1 VRALVSIKAFADN
14 YIWLMRIDGRAWVVD
29 PGEAAGVIAYLDEH
43 ALQLEGILLTHHHD
57 DHTGGVKALRERWQ
71 AAKVYGPAR
80 ERLPDNVT
88 RLQHGET
95 VDVAGMSFQVI
106 DVPGHTAGHIAY
118 FTADF
123 AGRPLL
129 FCGDTLFSGGCGRLF
144 EGTAAQML
152 TSLDR
157 LAVLPGDTVVCC
169 AHEYTLSNLRFAS
182 AVEPENSDLAAYVER
197 CTELRQ
203 RGEATVP
210 SSIAQE
216 LKINPFLRS
225 RSPSVRRAVQQAG
238 AVAAEADDVAFFAAL
253 RGWKDRF

>member
-1 VRALVSIKAFADN
+1 MLEVSPLRAFSDN
-14 YIWLMRIDGRAWVVD
+14 YLWLIRAPDDPSAAVVVD
-29 PGEAAGVIAYLDEH
+29 PGDARPVED
-43 ALQLEGILLTHHHD
+43 ALARGGLALRAILVTHHHP
-57 DHTGGVKALRERWQ
+57 DHVGGVQAL
-71 AAKVYGPAR
+71 AAQSGARVFEPAR
-80 ERLPDNVT
+80 ERLPCTAQPVDD
-88 RLQHGET
+88 GDT
-95 VDVAGMSFQVI
+95 VSLADLGLEFRVMA
-106 DVPGHTAGHIAY
+106 VPGHTLGHVAY
-118 FTADF
+118 HGHGA
-123 AGRPLL
+123 L

-182 AVEPENSDLAAYVER
+182 AVEPENSDLAAYVEH

>member
-1 VRALVSIKAFADN
+1 MRALVSIKAFADN

-29 PGEAAGVIAYLDEH
+29 PGEATGVIAYLDEH
-43 ALQLEGILLTHHHD
+43 ALPLEGILLTHHHD
-57 DHTGGVKALRERWQ
+57 DHTGGVTALRERWP
-71 AAKVYGPAR
+71 ATKVYGPAR
-80 ERLPDNVT
+80 ERLPDDVA
-88 RLQHGET
+88 RLQHGEA

-118 FTADF
+118 FTQDF

-157 LAVLPGDTVVCC
+157 LAALPGDTVVCC
-169 AHEYTLSNLRFAS
+169 AHEYTLNNLRFAS
-182 AVEPENSDLAAYVER
+182 VVEPENSDLAAYVER

-225 RSPSVRRAVQQAG
+225 RTPSVRRAVQQAG
-238 AVAAEADDVAFFAAL
+238 TIAAETDDVAFFAAL